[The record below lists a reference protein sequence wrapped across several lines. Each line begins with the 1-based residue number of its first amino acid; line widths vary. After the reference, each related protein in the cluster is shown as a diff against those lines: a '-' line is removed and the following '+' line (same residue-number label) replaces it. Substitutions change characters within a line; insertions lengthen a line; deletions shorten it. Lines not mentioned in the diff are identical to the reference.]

1 MGTKSSKTTK
11 TLGPWTLSVTA
22 VLYFIVFNGFLSVSF
37 NLLGDI
43 PITPKLFQNRE
54 LTVNSLNSDYFPY
67 IKRVLFWL
75 SKW

>member
-22 VLYFIVFNGFLSVSF
+22 VLYFIVFNGFLSVNF

-43 PITPKLFQNRE
+43 SITPKLFQNHE
-54 LTVNSLNSDYFPY
+54 LTVNSLTLITFLILREFYFG
-67 IKRVLFWL
+67 
-75 SKW
+75 

>member
-11 TLGPWTLSVTA
+11 TPGPWTLSVTA

-54 LTVNSLNSDYFPY
+54 LTVNSLTLITFLILREFYFG
-67 IKRVLFWL
+67 
-75 SKW
+75 

>member
-54 LTVNSLNSDYFPY
+54 LTVNSLTLITFLILREFYFG
-67 IKRVLFWL
+67 
-75 SKW
+75 

>member
-54 LTVNSLNSDYFPY
+54 LTVNSLTQITFLILREFYFG
-67 IKRVLFWL
+67 
-75 SKW
+75 